1 MNPRVRLA
9 LTSALIVLGVL
20 ILMGATYQGV
30 ATAVERRRYP
40 HPGRLVD
47 VGGHQ
52 LHIYCVGDGSPTVV
66 LEAPE
71 TAMSAAWGWVQS
83 EVAKTTRV
91 CSYDRAGL
99 GWSEAGDKPYDP
111 GRVPEELHAL
121 LRAAKE
127 PGPYV
132 LAGHALGASFV
143 RQFASLYPADTAGL
157 VVIAESDTVERS
169 ASFLTLSPWLA
180 RMGLLRVTRL
190 FGARWKGLPPASA
203 AVVAAF
209 LHRPDHLTR
218 ASREVARGDDAR
230 RLGRET
236 AVRRGLPISTV
247 TASLN
252 DEREARRVT
261 TAIVDLVTKA
271 RTADRGSRPAD
282 RGSR

>member
-1 MNPRVRLA
+1 MNARVRLA

-20 ILMGATYQGV
+20 ILIGATYQGV

-40 HPGRLVD
+40 HPGKLVD

-52 LHIYCVGDGSPTVV
+52 LHIDCVGDGLPVVV

-71 TAMSAAWGWVQS
+71 TAMSAAWGWIQR

-99 GWSEAGDKPYDP
+99 GWSEAGDQPYDP
-111 GRVPEELHAL
+111 GRVPEELHSL
-121 LRAAKE
+121 LRAANE

-132 LAGHALGASFV
+132 LAGHGLGASFV
-143 RQFASLYPADTAGL
+143 RQFANLYPADTAGL
-157 VVIAESDTVERS
+157 VVIAESDSMEPS
-169 ASFLTLSPWLA
+169 GSFLTMSPWLA
-180 RMGLLRVTRL
+180 RMGLLRATRL

-203 AVVAAF
+203 AVVSAF

-218 ASREVARGDDAR
+218 ASREVARRDDAV
-230 RLGRET
+230 RLGRE
-236 AVRRGLPISTV
+236 AAPRRGLPISAV
-247 TASLN
+247 NARLN

-261 TAIVDLVTKA
+261 AAINDTVQKA
-271 RTADRGSRPAD
+271 QRGLR
-282 RGSR
+282 